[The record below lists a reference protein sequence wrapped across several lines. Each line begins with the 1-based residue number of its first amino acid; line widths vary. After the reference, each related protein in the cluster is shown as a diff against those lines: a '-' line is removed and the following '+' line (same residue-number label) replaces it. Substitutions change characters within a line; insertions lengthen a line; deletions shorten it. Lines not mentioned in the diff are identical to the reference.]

1 MEVFRK
7 GLQVSIR
14 ETCYAWGRVFFV
26 GLDCCEIVVVG
37 GRLGED
43 LMELRS
49 SCFDVGYVRDGFP
62 DEIGE
67 MFRDH
72 KVCDMSSKGGLRFDN
87 LGPIRVV
94 MVKGPLVMSW
104 AAVSFEFGRGHL

>member
-1 MEVFRK
+1 MEFD
-7 GLQVSIR
+7 G
-14 ETCYAWGRVFFV
+14 
-26 GLDCCEIVVVG
+26 CEIVVVG

-49 SCFDVGYVRDGFP
+49 SCFNVGYVRYGFP

-72 KVCDMSSKGGLRFDN
+72 KVRDMSSKGGSRFDD

-94 MVKGPLVMSW
+94 IVEGPLVVSW
-104 AAVSFEFGRGHL
+104 AAVMSFEFGGDRL